1 MRVKAR
7 RDVVEV
13 HGVSAGWF
21 WSTLEKLGGATPK
34 RAHEMAAAKIL
45 SLFTLYRFSRLAG
58 HEVAVQIVASL
69 AGILALCL
77 LHHFKGQDKNEED
90 WQSNNKYSLYKSPI
104 FWVMLALLIGHI
116 ILGASLATAAIMRM
130 SQIL

>member
-1 MRVKAR
+1 M
-7 RDVVEV
+7 
-13 HGVSAGWF
+13 
-21 WSTLEKLGGATPK
+21 
-34 RAHEMAAAKIL
+34 
-45 SLFTLYRFSRLAG
+45 
-58 HEVAVQIVASL
+58 AVQIVASL

-90 WQSNNKYSLYKSPI
+90 WQSNNKYSLYKAPI